1 MNNPLIALV
10 GNTKSQI
17 IECLDEKALTLKELN
32 TKLSLLGKD
41 ISYQAT
47 HKSVNEMISN
57 EILEKIDNKLRINI
71 LFLNKLENTLT
82 SLRAK
87 QENSK
92 IIDKSNKLKIYEF
105 NTFLDAGKF
114 VLRFFDEIPNPNNKN
129 GVCACR
135 HAWPLFG
142 MSANDYSLLQKL
154 LSKTKYYELI
164 KFETPLDKVFGK
176 TLQDL
181 GKVVKF
187 GQNIGTVGD
196 TIIKGDYVLQVFYE
210 KDFLSKF
217 DKIFAEHI
225 DLNQLNLNKLMESF
239 SIYKTPIT
247 VTITHDK
254 TIADEYRTQILTYF

>member
-1 MNNPLIALV
+1 MNNPLISLV

-17 IECLDEKALTLKELN
+17 IECLEERALSLKELH
-32 TKLSLLGKD
+32 TKLNSIGKD

-47 HKSVNEMISN
+47 HKAVNEMVSN

-71 LFLNKLENTLT
+71 LFLDNLENTLN

-87 QENSK
+87 QSDLEL
-92 IIDKSNKLKIYEF
+92 IDKSNKLKIYEF
-105 NTFLDAGKF
+105 STFLDAGKF
-114 VLRFFDEIPNPNNKN
+114 VLRFFDEIPNPDNKT
-129 GVCACR
+129 GVCICR

-142 MSANDYSLLQKL
+142 MSTQDYALLQKL

-176 TLQDL
+176 TLQEL
-181 GKVVKF
+181 GKIVRF

-196 TIIKGDYVLQVFYE
+196 TIIKGEYVLQVFYE
-210 KDFLSKF
+210 TDFLKKF
-217 DKIFAEHI
+217 DKIFEEHI
-225 DLNQLNLNKLMESF
+225 DLNQLNINKLMESF

-254 TIADEYRTQILTYF
+254 IIADEYRNQILTYF